1 MENSTERFDGRGMS
15 ENAQLRWT
23 SAARTDTGLVRSNNE
38 DMFLDRPE
46 RRMWAVADGMG
57 GHAYGEIASRMTV
70 DALDALPAEES
81 LQQAAAQARVC
92 LLGVNSAL
100 LEEAAA
106 RDVPVIG
113 TTLVLLLAWGRS
125 GACIWAGDSRIYLC
139 RGGSLHQLT
148 RDHNQLEEL
157 QAKNHLSREDALS
170 WPGANM
176 ITRALGAASAL
187 EVDEVQVQVCDG
199 DIFLLCSDGLSNAV
213 DAGEMFAALTGG
225 DCGQAA
231 DRLIA
236 LALAAGGRDNIS
248 VVVVRADD
256 VEPDQTVMNPSLA

>member
-1 MENSTERFDGRGMS
+1 MDEEM
-15 ENAQLRWT
+15 QLRWT

-38 DMFLDRPE
+38 DMVLNRPE
-46 RRMWAVADGMG
+46 RRLWAVADGMG
-57 GHAYGEIASRMTV
+57 GHAYGEVASRMTV
-70 DALDALPAEES
+70 DALDALPAIAP

-92 LLGVNSAL
+92 LLGVNNAL
-100 LEEAAA
+100 VAEAAT
-106 RDVPVIG
+106 RNVPVIG
-113 TTLVLLLAWGRS
+113 TTLVLLLASGRS

-148 RDHNQLEEL
+148 RDHNQFEEL
-157 QAKNHLSREDALS
+157 QARNHLSPEDALS
-170 WPGANM
+170 YPGASM
-176 ITRALGAASAL
+176 ITRALGAATTL
-187 EVDEVQVQVCDG
+187 ELDEVQVQVCDG

-213 DAGEMFAALTGG
+213 SPESMFHALMGG
-225 DCGQAA
+225 DCAQAA
-231 DRLIA
+231 DALIE

>member
-1 MENSTERFDGRGMS
+1 MGAET
-15 ENAQLRWT
+15 QLRWT

-38 DMFLDRPE
+38 DMVLNRPE

-57 GHAYGEIASRMTV
+57 GHAYGEVASRMTV
-70 DALDALPAEES
+70 DALDALPADEP

-92 LLGVNSAL
+92 LLAVNDAL
-100 LEEAAA
+100 VAEAVT
-106 RDVPVIG
+106 RNVPVIG
-113 TTLVLLLAWGRS
+113 TTLVLLLAAGRS
-125 GACIWAGDSRIYLC
+125 AICIWAGDSRIYLC

-157 QAKNHLSREDALS
+157 QIKNHLSREEAQA

-176 ITRALGAASAL
+176 ITRALGASTGL
-187 EVDEVQVQVCDG
+187 ELDEIQVQVCDG
-199 DIFLLCSDGLSNAV
+199 DIFLLCSDGLSNMV
-213 DAGEMFAALTGG
+213 GPDAMFGALTGG
-225 DCGQAA
+225 DCARAA
-231 DRLIA
+231 DALIE
-236 LALAAGGRDNIS
+236 LALAGGGRDNVS

>member
-1 MENSTERFDGRGMS
+1 MND
-15 ENAQLRWT
+15 NAQLRWT

-38 DMFLDRPE
+38 DMILNRPE

-57 GHAYGEIASRMTV
+57 GHAFGEVASRMTV
-70 DALDALPAEES
+70 EALDALPAEEA
-81 LQQAAAQARVC
+81 LALAVAQARVC
-92 LLGVNSAL
+92 LLGVNNVL
-100 LEEAAA
+100 LAEAAV

-113 TTLVLLLAWGRS
+113 TTLVLLLASGRS

-157 QAKNHLSREDALS
+157 QARNHLSREDALA

-176 ITRALGAASAL
+176 ITRAVGAAANL
-187 EVDEVQVQVCDG
+187 ELDEVQVQVSDG

-213 DAGEMFAALTGG
+213 SPGAMFGALLGS
-225 DCGQAA
+225 DCAQAA
-231 DRLIA
+231 DTLIA